1 MAREIAKSALSLC
14 HPQPVSRTMVAVS
27 TLVRTYRA
35 CIRSTPIL
43 LVLLLLAAR
52 LPSSLTAADRWDW
65 SVLEQGY
72 SSGLNAL
79 ASSGTLVVAV
89 GASGQILTSSD
100 SVSWTRCRT
109 LTTTTLMDV
118 AWSGGAFVAV
128 GNSGLIL
135 RSTDGV
141 NWTPQTSRTSSNL
154 SKIAWNGSR
163 FFVSGGGG
171 GISSDGIQW
180 SFGVSSAPIMADL
193 TVDGNTFLGVSG
205 LKAYFSADGVTWT
218 SSTIKTDTG
227 IDDFPSIT
235 RSGGVYYAV
244 VEQEIYTSLNGTTWV
259 LNRDL
264 YEHARLFSNGVALFA
279 LGPWV
284 WYPGQDNKW
293 QMAYQAFSEKFRDVL
308 WSGTRYVVLDQDGRI
323 AVSPDLQAWTF
334 PIHNSLHPS
343 SVVDTKPLCFKSR
356 IVTAGAVSTPFLAA
370 GIYSSADGRL
380 WDLQTGAF
388 TDYYALA
395 SNEDRLLATG
405 RNKVVIESTDG
416 THWQQLPQG
425 SGGSSY
431 YSIAWTGERF
441 FGLTIGE
448 GLYSSV
454 NGSDWQMVLPDE
466 LDCLLWTGT
475 RYLGGGYGGIFASDD
490 GLQWTRVA
498 ETDWGV
504 NKIGAGPGGFYAVD
518 YYHRI
523 YRSSDGLTWTTVYDP
538 ANNSSLLD
546 IVWTGSALVAVG
558 SGATAHST
566 DGVNWTTTGGASYLS
581 AVAWTGS
588 QLVAV
593 GYSGA
598 VMRSTNG
605 TVWTKSTLS
614 GTPDLLDVVWTG
626 SQLIAVGELGKIFT
640 SPNGQTWT
648 ERQSGIATD
657 LNCVQMHGSLIVA
670 AGDAGRVISSPD
682 GIAWTIRDA
691 GLTRN
696 CTDLAVKGGQLVGL
710 FEGNI
715 LSSTPDGV
723 TWNSG
728 PVRGLGGASRLLWNG
743 TSLIAVGAG
752 SYASPDGLVWTVG
765 GPGPGST
772 NSPLVLVWNGT
783 RFIAAGGTKIQSSD
797 DGLQWTA
804 APIVTQDL
812 RCVATSGPVTVAVGY
827 QGNILRSND
836 GLTWTNVSPPADTS
850 PVRFQAI
857 VWDGNRFIASSPD
870 LAVSST
876 DGVTWSAIGPGA
888 LNDVA
893 SNGSEF
899 VAVGADG
906 RVRHSSDG
914 IHWQPHNLNT
924 FADLKAVSFV
934 NGSWFATGT
943 QGALFRSQD
952 GSSWASANSGIGAT
966 SLGRVSWNGAI
977 YLTGSDSYSSA
988 DGWTWTSR
996 NTPDAMSWTGADGNV
1011 FRGEFTGPWV
1021 GYSLESPD
1029 GISWTRVN
1037 SRSKL
1042 TGATYGGGL
1051 LVATSA
1057 GGELLISTDGVTW
1070 TTIDT
1075 PARAWLQ
1082 SVTWTGSMFVA
1093 VGFRVGI
1100 SATVLTSSDGFTWQQ
1115 LSPSGFESGTSLNHV
1130 VWTGSRLVAVSSS
1143 ARIYVSTNAAAW
1155 TEVGNPAGATMDMI
1169 AWSGSMLVAVGANG
1183 AIITSPDGLA
1193 WTKRTS
1199 NTTASLWG
1207 VTWTGSQFVAVGNS
1221 GVIVTSPDG
1230 TTWTPRTS
1238 GFTSAFSSVASN
1250 GSKIVAAGWNR
1261 LVVVSDD
1268 GVDWSAVDT
1277 GVGGFDFALG
1287 AQGLLYLF
1295 GINGTVL
1302 DSGNG
1307 LTWRIL
1313 RRGPDWL
1320 PLEPVDAGTQRWE
1333 TDGSSI
1339 YHVARPDL
1347 VWKQRRAAG
1356 FKILDLH
1363 WTGTHFVAVGSGG
1376 GAETSPNGVD
1386 WLESFIPTGDQL
1398 AAVASSS
1405 ARVVVVGNSGT
1416 IAVAANPSTQLMG
1429 MAAWCHARALAKNE
1443 EPPPV
1448 GTCGAEDLLAY
1459 GLGVPFSPGEVS
1471 VFELTPHLL
1480 SGGRRGLEFGVP
1492 VIDRP
1497 DLRYVVEESAT
1508 MEAESWMTIAS
1519 KNPGQPWT
1527 GSATITA
1534 NFLADYWML
1543 VEVATGLES
1552 PPAQCFYRLKIEL
1565 VAH

>member
-1 MAREIAKSALSLC
+1 
-14 HPQPVSRTMVAVS
+14 
-27 TLVRTYRA
+27 
-35 CIRSTPIL
+35 
-43 LVLLLLAAR
+43 
-52 LPSSLTAADRWDW
+52 
-65 SVLEQGY
+65 
-72 SSGLNAL
+72 
-79 ASSGTLVVAV
+79 
-89 GASGQILTSSD
+89 
-100 SVSWTRCRT
+100 
-109 LTTTTLMDV
+109 MDV

-128 GNSGLIL
+128 GNNGLIL

-141 NWTPQTSRTSSNL
+141 NWTPQTSGTSNQL

-193 TVDGNTFLGVSG
+193 TVDGSMFLGASG

-227 IDDFPSIT
+227 TDDFPSIT
-235 RSGGVYYAV
+235 RSGGVYYAA
-244 VEQEIYTSLNGTTWV
+244 VEQSIYTSLNGSTWV
-259 LNRDL
+259 LSRGP
-264 YEHARLFSNGVALFA
+264 YEHARLFSNGGTLFA
-279 LGPWV
+279 LGPKV

-293 QMAYQAFSEKFRDVL
+293 QVVYQAFSEKFRDVL
-308 WSGTRYVVLDQDGRI
+308 WSGTRYIVVDQDGRI

-334 PIHNSLHPS
+334 PIHSPLYPS
-343 SVVDTKPLCFKSR
+343 AFVDTKPLYFKSR
-356 IVTAGAVSTPFLAA
+356 IVTAGAVSTPSLAA

-380 WDLQTGAF
+380 WDLQAGAF
-388 TDYYALA
+388 TEYYALA
-395 SNEDRLLATG
+395 ANEHRLLATG

-431 YSIAWTGERF
+431 DSIAWTGERF
-441 FGLTIGE
+441 FGLTIGN
-448 GLYSSV
+448 GLYSSA
-454 NGSDWQMVLPDE
+454 NGSDWQMIFPDE
-466 LDCLLWTGT
+466 LNCLLWTGT
-475 RYLGGGYGGIFASDD
+475 RYLGAGFGGIFASDD

-498 ETDWGV
+498 ETDDGV

-523 YRSSDGLTWTTVYDP
+523 YRSSDGLTWSTVYDP
-538 ANNSSLLD
+538 ATNSSLLD
-546 IVWTGSALVAVG
+546 LAWTGSEIVAVG
-558 SGATAHST
+558 SGVTARST
-566 DGVNWTTTGGASYLS
+566 DGVNWTSSGGASYLS

-588 QLVAV
+588 QIVAV

-605 TVWTKSTLS
+605 TAWTKSTLS
-614 GTPDLLDVVWTG
+614 GTPDLFDVVWTG

-670 AGDAGRVISSPD
+670 AGDSGRVVSSPD

-696 CTDLAVKGGQLVGL
+696 CKDLAVKGGHLIGL
-710 FEGNI
+710 FRGNI
-715 LSSTPDGV
+715 LSSTPDAV

-728 PVRGLGGASRLLWNG
+728 PIRGLGGASRLLWNG
-743 TSLIAVGAG
+743 SSLIAVG
-752 SYASPDGLVWTVG
+752 SETYASPDGLVWTAG
-765 GPGPGST
+765 GPGPAS
-772 NSPLVLVWNGT
+772 NSPLVVVWNGT
-783 RFIAAGGTKIQSSD
+783 RFIAAGGTKTQSSD
-797 DGLQWTA
+797 DGLQWTT
-804 APIVTQDL
+804 APIITQDL

-836 GLTWTNVSPPADTS
+836 GLAWTNVSPPADTS
-850 PVRFQAI
+850 PVRFQTI
-857 VWDGNRFIASSPD
+857 VWDGNRFIASAPD

-876 DGVTWSAIGPGA
+876 DGVTWSAIGTGA

-906 RVRHSSDG
+906 RVSHSSDG
-914 IHWQPHNLNT
+914 ILWQSHNLNT

-934 NGSWFATGT
+934 NGSWFAAGT

-952 GSSWASANSGIGAT
+952 GRSWASANSGIGAT
-966 SLGRVSWNGAI
+966 SVSRVSWNGAI
-977 YLTGSDSYSSA
+977 YLTGCGRYSSA
-988 DGWTWTSR
+988 DGWTWTPR
-996 NTPDAMSWTGADGNV
+996 NTPDDMAWTRTEGNV
-1011 FRGEFTGPWV
+1011 FRGEFNGSLS

-1029 GISWTRVN
+1029 GIAWSRVN

-1051 LVATSA
+1051 MVATSS
-1057 GGELLISTDGVTW
+1057 GGELLTSTDGVTW
-1070 TTIDT
+1070 TMIDT

-1093 VGFRVGI
+1093 VGLSG
-1100 SATVLTSSDGFTWQQ
+1100 TVITSSDGFTWQQ
-1115 LSPSGFESGTSLNHV
+1115 LSPSGFLYGTSLNYV
-1130 VWTGSRLVAVSSS
+1130 VWTGSRLVAVASS
-1143 ARIYVSTNAAAW
+1143 ARIYVSTNATAW
-1155 TEVGNPAGATMDMI
+1155 SEIWNPASATMDTI
-1169 AWSGSMLVAVGANG
+1169 AWSGSMLVAVGTSG

-1193 WTKRTS
+1193 WTTRTS

-1230 TTWTPRTS
+1230 ATWTPRTS
-1238 GFTSAFSSVASN
+1238 GLTSIFNSVSSN
-1250 GSKIVAAGWNR
+1250 GSKIVAAGSNR

-1268 GVDWSAVDT
+1268 GIDWSVVDT
-1277 GVGGFDFALG
+1277 GVGGFDFMLG
-1287 AQGLLYLF
+1287 AQGRLYLF
-1295 GINGTVL
+1295 GMTGAVL
-1302 DSGNG
+1302 DSGDG
-1307 LTWRIL
+1307 LTWTIR
-1313 RRGPDWL
+1313 RRGPYAM

-1333 TDGSSI
+1333 TDGGSI
-1339 YHVARPDL
+1339 YHVERPDL

-1356 FKILDLH
+1356 FQILDLH
-1363 WTGTHFVAVGSGG
+1363 WTGTRFVAVGSGG

-1386 WLESFIPTGDQL
+1386 WSESLIPTGDQL

-1405 ARVVVVGNSGT
+1405 ARVVVVGSSGT
-1416 IAVAANPSTQLMG
+1416 IASAANPSTQLVG
-1429 MAAWCHARALAKNE
+1429 MAAWCHARALARDE

-1448 GTCGAEDLLAY
+1448 STFGTADLLAY
-1459 GLGVPFSPGEVS
+1459 GLGLPFSPGEVS

-1480 SGGRRGLEFGVP
+1480 PGGRRGLEFSVP
-1492 VIDRP
+1492 VVDRP

-1508 MEAESWMTIAS
+1508 MGAESWMTIAS

-1534 NFLADYWML
+1534 NFLADFWML
-1543 VEVATGLES
+1543 VEVATALES
-1552 PPAQCFYRLKIEL
+1552 PPGQCFYRLKIEL

>member
-1 MAREIAKSALSLC
+1 
-14 HPQPVSRTMVAVS
+14 MVAVS
-27 TLVRTYRA
+27 ALLRAYRA
-35 CIRSTPIL
+35 YIRAAPIL
-43 LVLLLLAAR
+43 LVLLILAAR
-52 LPSSLTAADRWDW
+52 SPSSLTAADRWDW

-72 SSGLNAL
+72 APGLNAL
-79 ASSGTLVVAV
+79 ASSGSLVVAV
-89 GASGQILTSSD
+89 GESGQILTSSD
-100 SVSWTRCRT
+100 AVSWTRCRT

-128 GNSGLIL
+128 GNNGLIL
-135 RSTDGV
+135 RSTNGV
-141 NWTPQTSRTSSNL
+141 NWTRQTSGTTSNL

-180 SFGVSSAPIMADL
+180 SFGVSSAPLMEDL
-193 TVDGNTFLGVSG
+193 TVDGNLFLGVSG

-227 IDDFPSIT
+227 IDDLPSIT
-235 RSGGVYYAV
+235 RSGGVYYAA
-244 VEQEIYTSLNGTTWV
+244 VERKIYTSLDGTTWT
-259 LNRDL
+259 LSREL
-264 YEHARLFSNGVALFA
+264 YEHARLFSNGGALFA
-279 LGPWV
+279 LGQKV
-284 WYPGQDNKW
+284 WFPGQDNKW
-293 QMAYQAFSEKFRDVL
+293 QMVYQAFSEKFRDVL
-308 WSGTRYVVLDQDGRI
+308 WSGTRYLVVDQDGRI

-334 PIHNSLHPS
+334 PIHNSLYPS
-343 SVVDTKPLCFKSR
+343 SFTDTKPLYFKSR
-356 IVTAGAVSTPFLAA
+356 IVTAGAVSTPSQAA

-380 WDLQTGAF
+380 WDLQAGAI

-395 SNEDRLLATG
+395 ANEDRVLATG

-441 FGLTIGE
+441 FGLTVGD

-454 NGSDWQMVLPDE
+454 NGRDWQMVLPDE
-466 LDCLLWTGT
+466 LNCLLWTGT

-498 ETDWGV
+498 ETYDSV

-523 YRSSDGLTWTTVYDP
+523 YRSADGLAWVTVDDP
-538 ANNSSLLD
+538 PTISSLLD
-546 IVWTGSALVAVG
+546 IVWTGSDLVAVG
-558 SGATAHST
+558 SGTTARST
-566 DGVNWTTTGGASYLS
+566 DGVNWTTTGGASYLHS
-581 AVAWTGS
+581 IAWTGS

-598 VMRSTNG
+598 VMRSPDG
-605 TVWTKSTLS
+605 AEWASSTLPGS
-614 GTPDLLDVVWTG
+614 PDLFDVVWTG

-657 LNCVQMHGSLIVA
+657 LNCVQMLGSLIVA
-670 AGDAGRVISSPD
+670 AGDSGRVVSSPD
-682 GIAWTIRDA
+682 GIAWTIRDS
-691 GLTRN
+691 GHTRN

-715 LSSTPDGV
+715 LSSTSDGV

-728 PVRGLGGASRLLWNG
+728 PVRGLGGASRLLSNG
-743 TSLIAVGAG
+743 TSLIAVGTG
-752 SYASPDGLVWTVG
+752 SYASPDGLVWTAG
-765 GPGPGST
+765 GPGPGS
-772 NSPLVLVWNGT
+772 NAPLVLVWNGT
-783 RFIAAGGTKIQSSD
+783 RFIAAGGKKIQSSD

-804 APIVTQDL
+804 VPIIAQDL
-812 RCVATSGPVTVAVGY
+812 RCVATSGSVTVAVGY
-827 QGNILRSND
+827 QGNILRSDD
-836 GLTWTNVSPPADTS
+836 GLAWTNVSPPADTS

-876 DGVTWSAIGPGA
+876 DGVTWSAIGAGA
-888 LNDVA
+888 LYDVA

-934 NGSWFATGT
+934 NGSWFAAGT
-943 QGALFRSQD
+943 QGTLFRSQD
-952 GSSWASANSGIGAT
+952 GRSWASANSGIGAT
-966 SLGRVSWNGAI
+966 SLDRVSWNGAI
-977 YLTGSDSYSSA
+977 YLTGFGLYSSA
-988 DGWTWTSR
+988 DGWTWASR
-996 NTPDAMSWTGADGNV
+996 NTPDAMAWTGANGSV
-1011 FRGEFTGPWV
+1011 FRGEFSGSSA

-1029 GISWTRVN
+1029 GIAWTRVN

-1042 TGATYGGGL
+1042 TGATYGDGL

-1057 GGELLISTDGVTW
+1057 GGELLTSADGVTW
-1070 TTIDT
+1070 KTIDT
-1075 PARAWLQ
+1075 PARKWLQ
-1082 SVTWTGSMFVA
+1082 SVTWTGTMFVA
-1093 VGFRVGI
+1093 VGFSG
-1100 SATVLTSSDGFTWQQ
+1100 TVITSPDGFTWQQ
-1115 LSPSGFESGTSLNHV
+1115 LSPSGISTGTSLNFV

-1143 ARIYVSTNAAAW
+1143 ARIYVSTNATAW
-1155 TEVGNPAGATMDMI
+1155 SEIANSAGTSMDTI
-1169 AWSGSMLVAVGANG
+1169 AWSGSMLVAVGTSG

-1193 WTKRTS
+1193 WTKRMS

-1207 VTWTGSQFVAVGNS
+1207 VTWTGSLFVAVGNS

-1238 GFTSAFSSVASN
+1238 GLTTAFSSVASN
-1250 GSKIVAAGWNR
+1250 GNKIVAAGGNR
-1261 LVVVSDD
+1261 LVAVSDD
-1268 GVDWSAVDT
+1268 GIDWLVVDT
-1277 GVGGFDFALG
+1277 GVGGYDFALG
-1287 AQGLLYLF
+1287 AQGRFYLF
-1295 GINGTVL
+1295 GMSGALL
-1302 DSGNG
+1302 DSGDG
-1307 LTWRIL
+1307 LTWTIC
-1313 RRGPDWL
+1313 RRNPSST
-1320 PLEPVDAGTQRWE
+1320 PLEPLDVGTQRWQ
-1333 TDGSSI
+1333 TDGGSI
-1339 YHVARPDL
+1339 YHVERPDL
-1347 VWKQRRAAG
+1347 VWRQRRAAG
-1356 FKILDLH
+1356 FQILDLH
-1363 WTGTHFVAVGSGG
+1363 WTGTRFLAVGSGG

-1386 WLESFIPTGDQL
+1386 WSESLISTGDQL

-1405 ARVVVVGNSGT
+1405 TRVVVVGRSGT
-1416 IAVAANPSTQLMG
+1416 IASAANPSTQLMG
-1429 MAAWCHARALAKNE
+1429 MAAWCHARALARDE

-1448 GTCGAEDLLAY
+1448 GTCGTEDLLAY
-1459 GLGVPFSPGEVS
+1459 GLGVPFPPGGVS
-1471 VFELTPHLL
+1471 VFELTPRLL

-1492 VIDRP
+1492 VVDRP

-1508 MEAESWMTIAS
+1508 MEAERWMMIAS

-1534 NFLADYWML
+1534 KILADFWML

-1552 PPAQCFYRLKIEL
+1552 PPEQRFYRLKIEL
-1565 VAH
+1565 VAP

>member
-1 MAREIAKSALSLC
+1 
-14 HPQPVSRTMVAVS
+14 MVAVG
-27 TLVRTYRA
+27 
-35 CIRSTPIL
+35 
-43 LVLLLLAAR
+43 
-52 LPSSLTAADRWDW
+52 
-65 SVLEQGY
+65 E
-72 SSGLNAL
+72 
-79 ASSGTLVVAV
+79 
-89 GASGQILTSSD
+89 SGQILTSSD
-100 SVSWTRCRT
+100 TVSWTRCRT

-128 GNSGLIL
+128 GNNGLIL

-141 NWTPQTSRTSSNL
+141 NWTPQTSGTASLL

-193 TVDGNTFLGVSG
+193 TADGNMFLGVSG

-218 SSTIKTDTG
+218 SSTIITDTG
-227 IDDFPSIT
+227 VDDFPSIT
-235 RSGGVYYAV
+235 RSGGVYYAA
-244 VEQEIYTSLNGTTWV
+244 VEKRIYTSLNGSTWG
-259 LNRDL
+259 LSREFS
-264 YEHARLFSNGVALFA
+264 EHSRLFSNGVELFA
-279 LGPWV
+279 LGPKV
-284 WYPGQDNKW
+284 WHLGQDNKW
-293 QMAYQAFSEKFRDVL
+293 QMVYQAFSEKFRDVL

-323 AVSPDLQAWTF
+323 AASPDLQAWTF
-334 PIHNSLHPS
+334 PIHSPLYPS
-343 SVVDTKPLCFKSR
+343 AFVDTKPLCFKSR
-356 IVTAGAVSTPFLAA
+356 IVTAGAVSSPSLAA

-380 WDLQTGAF
+380 WDLQAGAF

-395 SNEDRLLATG
+395 ANEDRLLATG
-405 RNKVVIESTDG
+405 RDKVVLESTDG

-441 FGLTIGE
+441 FGLTVGD
-448 GLYSSV
+448 GLYSSA
-454 NGSDWQMVLPDE
+454 NGSDWQMIFPDE
-466 LDCLLWTGT
+466 LNCLLWTGT

-498 ETDWGV
+498 ETDWRV

-518 YYHRI
+518 YYERV
-523 YRSSDGLTWTTVYDP
+523 YRSPDGLTWTTVYDTTGISNL
-538 ANNSSLLD
+538 ADL
-546 IVWTGSALVAVG
+546 VWTGSEIVAVG
-558 SGATAHST
+558 EGVTARST
-566 DGVNWTTTGGASYLS
+566 DGVNWTSSGGASNLS

-588 QLVAV
+588 QIVAV

-605 TVWTKSTLS
+605 TAWTKSTIA
-614 GTPDLLDVVWTG
+614 GTPDLYDVVWTG
-626 SQLIAVGELGKIFT
+626 SQLIAVGKLGKIFT
-640 SPNGQTWT
+640 SPTGQTWT

-657 LNCVQMHGSLIVA
+657 LNCVQMRGSLIVA
-670 AGDAGRVISSPD
+670 AGDSGRVVSSSN

-696 CTDLAVKGGQLVGL
+696 CNDLTVKGGQLVGL
-710 FEGNI
+710 FDSNI
-715 LSSTPDGV
+715 LSSTPDAV

-743 TSLIAVGAG
+743 SSLIAVGTAT
-752 SYASPDGLVWTVG
+752 YASPDGLVWTTG
-765 GPGPGST
+765 GPGPASAYT
-772 NSPLVLVWNGT
+772 PLVVVWNGT

-804 APIVTQDL
+804 APITTQDV
-812 RCVATSGPVTVAVGY
+812 RCVATSGSVTVAVGY

-836 GLTWTNVSPPADTS
+836 GLAWTYVSPPADTS
-850 PVRFQAI
+850 PVRFQTI

-914 IHWQPHNLNT
+914 ILWQSHNLNT

-934 NGSWFATGT
+934 NGSWFAAGT

-952 GSSWASANSGIGAT
+952 GRSWASANSGIGAT
-966 SLGRVSWNGAI
+966 SLSRVSWNGAI
-977 YLTGSDSYSSA
+977 YLTGPGRYSSV
-988 DGWTWTSR
+988 DGWTWTPR
-996 NTPDAMSWTGADGNV
+996 NTPDDMAWTHTEGNV
-1011 FRGEFTGPWV
+1011 FRGEFSGPWA

-1029 GISWTRVN
+1029 GIAWTRVN
-1037 SRSKL
+1037 SHSEL
-1042 TGATYGGGL
+1042 TCATYGGGL
-1051 LVATSA
+1051 MVATSA
-1057 GGELLISTDGVTW
+1057 GGELITSTDGVTW
-1070 TTIDT
+1070 TVIDT
-1075 PARAWLQ
+1075 PARSFLQ
-1082 SVTWTGSMFVA
+1082 SVAWTGSMFVA
-1093 VGFRVGI
+1093 VGFSGTI
-1100 SATVLTSSDGFTWQQ
+1100 ITSSDGFTWQKV
-1115 LSPSGFESGTSLNHV
+1115 SPSGIFLPTAYNLNCV
-1130 VWTGSRLVAVSSS
+1130 IWTGSRLVTVSSN
-1143 ARIYVSTNAAAW
+1143 ARIYVSTDATAW
-1155 TEVGNPAGATMDMI
+1155 SEIGNPSSATMDTI
-1169 AWSGSMLVAVGANG
+1169 AWSGSMLVAVGASG

-1221 GVIVTSPDG
+1221 GVIVTSPDA
-1230 TTWTPRTS
+1230 TTWTSRTS
-1238 GFTSAFSSVASN
+1238 GLTSTFNSVSSN

-1268 GVDWSAVDT
+1268 GIDWSVVDT
-1277 GVGGFDFALG
+1277 GVSGYDFVLG
-1287 AQGLLYLF
+1287 APGRFYLF
-1295 GINGTVL
+1295 GSAGAVL
-1302 DSGNG
+1302 DSGDG
-1307 LTWRIL
+1307 LTWTIR
-1313 RRGPDWL
+1313 RRGPFGT
-1320 PLEPVDAGTQRWE
+1320 PLEPVDVATQRWE

-1339 YHVARPDL
+1339 YHVERPDL

-1356 FKILDLH
+1356 FQILDLH
-1363 WTGTHFVAVGSGG
+1363 WTGTRFVAVGSGG

-1386 WLESFIPTGDQL
+1386 WSESLIPTGDQL

-1405 ARVVVVGNSGT
+1405 TCVVVVGSSGT
-1416 IAVAANPSTQLMG
+1416 IATAANPSTQLMG
-1429 MAAWCHARALAKNE
+1429 MAAWCQARALARDE

-1448 GTCGAEDLLAY
+1448 GTCGTEDLLAY

-1471 VFELTPHLL
+1471 VFELTPHPL

-1492 VIDRP
+1492 VVDRP

-1534 NFLADYWML
+1534 NLLADFWMS
-1543 VEVATGLES
+1543 VEVATGLE
-1552 PPAQCFYRLKIEL
+1552 PPPEQCFYRLKIEL
-1565 VAH
+1565 VAP